1 MLKICDGYY
10 QDNLVNYECVR
21 CSKSFIVGEEL
32 VKDCSTGSPTCPY
45 CGCGSE
51 YVVKRS
57 YTEDEQLEGM
67 GLGCVGIYL
76 EKEEPASPFKVMEDV
91 DGVWEV

>member
-10 QDNLVNYECVR
+10 QDNLVNYECES
-21 CSKSFIVGEEL
+21 CGMSFIVGEEL
-32 VKDCSTGSPTCPY
+32 VKGCGTGLPVCPY
-45 CGCGSE
+45 CGCG

-57 YTEDEQLEGM
+57 WTDDERLEGM

-91 DGVWEV
+91 DG